1 MAHFVSRRR
10 EPPTIRPPLRQAPHG
25 FKIRPLPWGDE
36 TPYDRFGRRSKAAQD
51 SFSSARD
58 RTAMTTRLVS
68 IPAAIA
74 AAVVAAGA
82 TPSSHAVLRNAR
94 GNEIGTATF
103 SPSKGGVKVSV
114 NVAELPPGEHGIHVH
129 AAGKCEPP
137 DFKSAGGH
145 FNPLGKKHGLHNPE
159 GAHAGDMPNLVVGED
174 RTAKATFIVRGAT
187 LGDGKGS
194 LLGPEGTALVIH
206 ADPDDEKTDP
216 AGNSGARIACGVIE
230 RK

>member
-1 MAHFVSRRR
+1 
-10 EPPTIRPPLRQAPHG
+10 
-25 FKIRPLPWGDE
+25 
-36 TPYDRFGRRSKAAQD
+36 
-51 SFSSARD
+51 
-58 RTAMTTRLVS
+58 MTTRLVS

-74 AAVVAAGA
+74 AAVVAAGTA
-82 TPSSHAVLRNAR
+82 PSSHAVLRDAH
-94 GNEIGTATF
+94 GKEVGTATF

-114 NVAELPPGEHGIHVH
+114 NVAGLPPGEHGIHVH
-129 AAGKCEPP
+129 ALGKCEPP

-145 FNPLGKKHGLHNPE
+145 FNPLGKKHGLHSPE

-174 RTAKATFIVRGAT
+174 GAAKATFVARGAT

-206 ADPDDEKTDP
+206 AGPDDEKTDP